1 MVCVMGG
8 GGIVICIAVLL
19 CCVCVIVC
27 FCFFVFVFVL
37 CLCFVT
43 MSLCDMVFGENMD
56 TYVIVMF
63 IVCQNKIK
71 KCEL

>member
-27 FCFFVFVFVL
+27 FLFVL

-56 TYVIVMF
+56 TYVIVMLHC
-63 IVCQNKIK
+63 VSK
-71 KCEL
+71 